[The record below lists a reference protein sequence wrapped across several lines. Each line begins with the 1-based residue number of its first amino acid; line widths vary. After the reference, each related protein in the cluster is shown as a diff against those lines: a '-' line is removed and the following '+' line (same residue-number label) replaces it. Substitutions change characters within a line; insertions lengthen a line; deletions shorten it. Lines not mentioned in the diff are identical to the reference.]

1 MHKALVTLL
10 ATSAFLPL
18 VARAQEQSSDTAALS
33 PVVVTATKIPTTLA
47 TSTAATTVITG
58 AELRARG
65 AATLMDALRGVPGIA
80 LGRTSGPGSQTS
92 LFLRGGN
99 SNFTKVLVDGVPLN
113 ASGGAIDLST
123 FTTDDVDRI
132 EVVRGPASVLYG
144 SDAMTGVIQIFTKR
158 GGPGALSL
166 RAADRDAQYDASA
179 TAGRELRLGATT
191 RAHGSLNGGY
201 HRGEGFL
208 PFNNQF
214 RDAVASAAAGVA
226 GIRGTADV
234 ALSYADARY
243 HYPTNGSGAPVDSNA
258 WTGST
263 RLSVSVSGLARIS
276 ERLSAR
282 AQLGH
287 AARLSSASDLPDSP
301 GDSSDFYTRS
311 HARTVRDLADVQL
324 AATLPMTVRSV
335 VGATVEGQTAR
346 SRGWSEYGGAA
357 ATSGYDH
364 SRTNRALY
372 AQLSAGSAPLTVEL
386 GGRRE
391 RLRGGNGVNTGR
403 AAVAVEPIA
412 GTILRASL
420 ATAFKEPAF
429 DELFDAGY
437 SIGEPGLRPERNRSR
452 EAGIETR
459 LPGRL
464 VTLGAT
470 YFDQRFRDLVQY
482 RYVDAV
488 TSNYYNIVAAT
499 ARGLELEGR
508 LAPVGGFAARASYTL
523 QRTRVTNPGNGSF
536 GSLEAGKALLR
547 RPRRSGSVDAT
558 WSLSRAS
565 LFATVTRTGAR
576 DDFDYSAGVRRRLDP
591 FTLIDAAAEIPILG
605 HASRRS
611 LALTLRGENLGG
623 ARYQNVYGFETPG
636 RVLFVG
642 VRVRD

>member
-1 MHKALVTLL
+1 MRLSSLPLL
-10 ATSAFLPL
+10 AASIALPL
-18 VARAQEQSSDTAALS
+18 AARAQDQSADTAALS
-33 PVVVTATKIPTTLA
+33 PVVVTATKVPATLA
-47 TSTAATTVITG
+47 ASTAATTVLNG

-65 AATLMDALRGVPGIA
+65 TTTLMDALRGVPGMA

-113 ASGGAIDLST
+113 APGGAIDLST

-132 EVVRGPASVLYG
+132 EIVRGPASVLYG

-158 GGPGALSL
+158 GGPSALAL
-166 RAADRDAQYDASA
+166 RVADRDAQYDASA

-191 RAHGSLNGGY
+191 RAHGSLNAGY

-214 RDAVASAAAGVA
+214 RDAVASAAAGVV
-226 GIRGTADV
+226 GVGGTADA

-243 HYPTNGSGAPVDSNA
+243 HYPTNGSGEPVDSNA

-263 RLSVSVSGLARIS
+263 RLSVSANALARIS

-282 AQLGH
+282 AQVGH
-287 AARLSSASDLPDSP
+287 ATRLAGASDLPDSP
-301 GDSSDFYTRS
+301 GDNSGYYSRS
-311 HARTVRDLADVQL
+311 HARTVRELADVQL
-324 AATLPMTVRSV
+324 AATLPMTVGSV
-335 VGATVEGQTAR
+335 VGATVEAQTAR
-346 SRGWSEYGGAA
+346 SRGWSEFGGFAS
-357 ATSGYDH
+357 TSGYRH

-372 AQLSAGSAPLTVEL
+372 AQLSAGSSPLTVEV

-391 RLRGGNGVNTGR
+391 RLRDGDAVNTGR
-403 AAVAVEPIA
+403 AALAIEPIA

-437 SIGEPGLRPERNRSR
+437 SIGEPSLRPERNRSR
-452 EAGIETR
+452 EAGVETR
-459 LPGRL
+459 LPGRV
-464 VTLGAT
+464 VTVGAT
-470 YFDQRFRDLVQY
+470 VFDQRFRDLVQY
-482 RYVDAV
+482 RYVGPGI
-488 TSNYYNIVAAT
+488 SNYYNIVAAT

-508 LAPVGGFAARASYTL
+508 LAPVGGLTARASYTL

-547 RPRRSGSVDAT
+547 RPRRSASVDAT
-558 WSLSRAS
+558 WSLSHAS

-591 FTLIDAAAEIPILG
+591 YTLVDAAAEVPIVG
-605 HASRRS
+605 RPTGRS
-611 LALTLRGENLGG
+611 LALTVRAENLGG